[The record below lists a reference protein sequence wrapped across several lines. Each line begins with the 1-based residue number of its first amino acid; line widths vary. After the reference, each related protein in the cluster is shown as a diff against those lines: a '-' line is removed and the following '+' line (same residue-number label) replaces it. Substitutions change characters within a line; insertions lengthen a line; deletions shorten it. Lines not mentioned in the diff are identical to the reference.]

1 MPSAENKRI
10 AKNTSMLYFRMLI
23 TMLVKVYTS
32 RVILS
37 TLGVDDYGIYNVV
50 GGLVA
55 IFSILNSSMG
65 AATSRFLIF
74 ELGKKDYAQLK
85 KVFNA
90 SLASHIGISIVVLL
104 VAETAGLW
112 FLTNKLVIP
121 EGRMNAAMWA
131 YQFSVLSTMV
141 RLTQVPYTAVIIA
154 HEKMKVYAYVSL
166 LEVFL
171 QLVIVYLLAL
181 GGFDRLKFYATLV
194 FLVSLINAMVYRFYC
209 GKRYP
214 ESKISLR
221 WDKELYKTLFS
232 FSIWDL
238 YGSLATMGM
247 GQGVNM
253 LLNMFFG
260 PVVNAARGVA
270 VSLQTA
276 IASFGSNFMLASKP
290 QIVKLYAENKVD
302 QMMKLVFSV
311 SKYSFFLTL
320 FLTLPVLFETG
331 YILDIW
337 LKTTPDY
344 TVSFVRLILINN
356 LIMSLKSPIYTS
368 FHAFGKIKMA
378 NLVCGS
384 IYYLVLIGSY
394 ICLKMGLP
402 PESVFIVTIAVS
414 FLEQVTELFV
424 LKRMIDYSI
433 LAYFKKVV
441 LVALIVT
448 IISGILPYLISMFF
462 APGLIRFLA
471 TGTLSVLTVSAAVYF
486 IGIDKATRAFVV
498 KTVKNLPQKIVR
510 KRHKTSEL

>member
-1 MPSAENKRI
+1 
-10 AKNTSMLYFRMLI
+10 MLYFRMLV
-23 TMLVKVYTS
+23 TMFVKIYTS
-32 RVILS
+32 RVILN
-37 TLGVDDYGIYNVV
+37 TLGVEDYGIYNVV

-55 IFSILNSSMG
+55 IFSILNTSMS

-74 ELGKKDYAQLK
+74 ELGKKNYAQLK

-90 SLASHIGISIVVLL
+90 SLASHISISIVVLL
-104 VAETAGLW
+104 VTETVGLW

-121 EGRMNAAMWA
+121 EARMNAAMWA
-131 YQFSVLSTMV
+131 YQFSVFTTMI

-181 GGFDRLKFYATLV
+181 GGFDRLKFYAVLV
-194 FLVSLINAMVYRFYC
+194 FLVSLINAMVYRLYC

-214 ESKISLR
+214 EAKTSFH
-221 WDKELYKTLFS
+221 WDKELYKTLFT
-232 FSIWDL
+232 FSVWDL
-238 YGSLATMGM
+238 YGSIAIMGM
-247 GQGVNM
+247 GQGVNI

-276 IASFGSNFMLASKP
+276 ISGFGGNFMLASKP

-302 QMMKLVFSV
+302 QMMKLVFAV

-320 FLTLPVLFETG
+320 FLTLPVLLETE
-331 YILDIW
+331 YILDLW
-337 LKTTPDY
+337 LKTTPEY
-344 TVSFVRLILINN
+344 TVGFVRLVLINN
-356 LIMSLKSPIYTS
+356 LMMSLKSPIYTS

-384 IYYLVLIGSY
+384 IYYLVIIGSY
-394 ICLKMGLP
+394 ICLKIGLP
-402 PESVFIVTIAVS
+402 PESVFVVTIVVS
-414 FLEQVTELFV
+414 FLEQVTELFI
-424 LKRMIDYSI
+424 LKRLIDYSI
-433 LAYFKKVV
+433 AAYFKKVV
-441 LVALIVT
+441 LVVLIVT
-448 IISGILPYLISMFF
+448 IISGILPYLISVFF
-462 APGLIRFLA
+462 VPGPVRFLA
-471 TGTLSVLTVSAAVYF
+471 TGALSAATVSAAVYF

-498 KTVKNLPQKIVR
+498 KTVKNLPQKITG
-510 KRHKTSEL
+510 KKHTASEL